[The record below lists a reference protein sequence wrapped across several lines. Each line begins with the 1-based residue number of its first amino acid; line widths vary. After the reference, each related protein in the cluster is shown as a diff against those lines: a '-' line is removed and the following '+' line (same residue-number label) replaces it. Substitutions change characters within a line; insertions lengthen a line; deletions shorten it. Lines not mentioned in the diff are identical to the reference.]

1 MQISV
6 IKWQMSTNIDLK
18 LKVDFR
24 VTLFILCL
32 CYVFEKQLTTVEIL
46 MSSGYTCSKLM
57 ASGQQEEFLFYFKK
71 HDNDKFQLLF
81 IMIIFLLILLLV
93 L

>member
-24 VTLFILCL
+24 VTLFILSL
-32 CYVFEKQLTTVEIL
+32 CYVFEKQLTTAEIL
-46 MSSGYTCSKLM
+46 MNSGYSKLM
-57 ASGQQEEFLFYFKK
+57 ASGQQGNFFILFQKAC
-71 HDNDKFQLLF
+71 
-81 IMIIFLLILLLV
+81 
-93 L
+93 

>member
-18 LKVDFR
+18 FKVDFR

-32 CYVFEKQLTTVEIL
+32 CYVFEKQLTTAEIL
-46 MSSGYTCSKLM
+46 MSSGYSKLM
-57 ASGQQEEFLFYFKK
+57 ASGQQEEFFILFQKAC
-71 HDNDKFQLLF
+71 
-81 IMIIFLLILLLV
+81 
-93 L
+93 

>member
-32 CYVFEKQLTTVEIL
+32 CYVFEKQLTTAEIL
-46 MSSGYTCSKLM
+46 MSSGYSKLM
-57 ASGQQEEFLFYFKK
+57 ASGQRENFFILFQKAC
-71 HDNDKFQLLF
+71 
-81 IMIIFLLILLLV
+81 
-93 L
+93 

>member
-32 CYVFEKQLTTVEIL
+32 CYVFEKQLTTAEIL
-46 MSSGYTCSKLM
+46 MNSGYSKLM
-57 ASGQQEEFLFYFKK
+57 ASSQQENFFILFQKAC
-71 HDNDKFQLLF
+71 
-81 IMIIFLLILLLV
+81 
-93 L
+93 